1 MRKCRKR
8 PIVWQK
14 RPIMWQKSP
23 IDISILEVCI
33 RVNEAY
39 YSCKS
44 DLVLWQKRPSKG
56 KRGLLFTHTTH
67 THSLSLSY
75 LPSLAPPFSLRSRK
89 HQRYRGSSQPRAR
102 QRGLEEGGG
111 RGEGGGQEEE
121 EQRLQVSGVVV
132 SRLDLARRVCVCVC
146 VRALSLPL
154 MWLYVAFLYVSCPSP
169 SPSPI
174 LSFPPVP
181 PVSN

>member
-1 MRKCRKR
+1 MCGSVKRGLSYGKRDLLYGKRDLLYGKRDLLYGKRGLLTVAYLRSACMRKCRKR

-67 THSLSLSY
+67 THTLSLSY

-111 RGEGGGQEEE
+111 RGEGGG
-121 EQRLQVSGVVV
+121 
-132 SRLDLARRVCVCVC
+132 
-146 VRALSLPL
+146 RAHK
-154 MWLYVAFLYVSCPSP
+154 WSCDK
-169 SPSPI
+169 
-174 LSFPPVP
+174 LCG
-181 PVSN
+181 